1 MKMVAIK
8 QIPLEEYVLKG
19 NAACAG
25 CQDMVALRH
34 AHKALE
40 GDVIQVVPACCTSV
54 VQSLWPKTGLGIP
67 VLNTAFPAAAA
78 TASGVRAALKAKG
91 NDHTTVMV
99 WAGDGGTF
107 DIGIQALS
115 GAFERRTDFLYV
127 CYNNQ
132 VYSNTGTQRSG
143 ATPLHAQTTTTWYG
157 KTEPEK
163 MLDLVVAMHEPA
175 YQATANTAYP
185 LDLYD
190 KFKRAREIEG
200 PKFIHVLI
208 PCPQAWNYP
217 VELGVKIGRLA
228 VETGYWIQWERIGD
242 EFIIGR
248 HSKRYKDPANRKP
261 IEEFLKLQGRFS
273 RLFKP
278 KRDEAKIKELQ
289 DYVQHRWDLLLR
301 TFT

>member
-1 MKMVAIK
+1 MVAIRDL
-8 QIPLEEYVLKG
+8 PLKEYVLKG

-54 VQSLWPKTGLGIP
+54 VQSLFPKTGLGIP
-67 VLNTAFPAAAA
+67 VLNTAFMAAAA
-78 TASGVRAALKAKG
+78 TASGVKAALRAKG
-91 NDHTTVMV
+91 KDDTQVMV

-143 ATPLHAQTTTTWYG
+143 ATPLYAQTTTTWYG

-163 MLDLVVAMHEPA
+163 MLDLIVAAHEPA
-175 YQATANTAYP
+175 YQATANAAYP
-185 LDLYD
+185 RDLYE
-190 KFKRAREIEG
+190 KFKRAKEIRG
-200 PKFIHVLI
+200 PKFIHIFI

-217 VELGVKIGRLA
+217 VEKGVEIGKLA
-228 VETGYWIQWERIGD
+228 VETGYWIMWERIGD
-242 EFIIGR
+242 EFKLSPQ
-248 HSKRYKDPANRKP
+248 SKRYQDPAKRKP

-273 RLFKP
+273 KLFKP
-278 KRDEAKIKELQ
+278 KKDEKKIAELQ
-289 DYVQHRWDLLLR
+289 EYVQHRWDVIMR

>member
-1 MKMVAIK
+1 MVATRDM
-8 QIPLEEYVLKG
+8 PLKEYILKG

-54 VQSLWPKTGLGIP
+54 VQSLFPKCCMDFP

-78 TASGVRAALKAKG
+78 TASGVRAALRAKG

-115 GAFERRTDFLYV
+115 GALERRTDFLYV

-143 ATPLHAQTTTTWYG
+143 ATPLYAQTTTTWFG

-163 MLDLVVAMHEPA
+163 MLDLVVAAHEPT
-175 YQATANTAYP
+175 YQATANAAYP
-185 LDLYD
+185 RDLYE
-190 KFKRAREIEG
+190 KFKKAQGIEG
-200 PKFIHVLI
+200 PKFIHVFI

-217 VELGVKIGRLA
+217 VEKGVEVGKLA
-228 VETGYWIQWERIGD
+228 VETGYWIQWERVGD
-242 EFIIGR
+242 KFELGR
-248 HSKRYKDPANRKP
+248 HSKRYQDPEKRKP
-261 IEEFLKLQGRFS
+261 IEEFLKYQGRFS
-273 RLFKP
+273 KLFKP
-278 KRDEAKIKELQ
+278 KRNDKKIQELQ
-289 DYVQHRWDLLLR
+289 DYVQHRWDLIMR